1 MIKIDYVITTQEPL
15 HHGGSDKFGTL
26 TPFNR
31 EKVTLPNPVS
41 VKTKFG
47 KGDSQQKLKRQAL
60 SLILIQ
66 LWNRMDNKSRV
77 TIYDEIASKLL
88 ASSSAQTKFQFLNLM
103 CQKLGVRSITQ
114 KDDGQSLDVVDLL
127 DLFSDE
133 ELLQLIRDEHQFI
146 IATFRKLKD
155 ENILFKQA
163 TKDPAQA
170 KKAKAK
176 MQSLFGSPQKFD
188 EETGFIDPIAT
199 IESELHEII
208 LNPANEELCKKHF
221 DTIPYVS
228 GNGIRGLLR
237 RLVMRDFCNLAGVTE
252 VNPNMY
258 HQLFTGG
265 NISESTGIENL
276 EQRAEL
282 INMCPMI
289 GLFGSAIGS
298 QTIQGNLI
306 VGGAYPLCK
315 ERGTGEQSYHEIL
328 DILFATR
335 LDSSKQ
341 EESIKILYD
350 EEKTANQMKYEY
362 EVIVQGAKLSHLFI
376 CKSEKELLQSAF
388 WRMLILFK
396 ENPYICAKSSIGH
409 GRLDLSDIDIPE
421 KADKLYLKHIEENKE
436 KIVAYISSKKDKKKV
451 KDETK
456 K

>member
-1 MIKIDYVITTQEPL
+1 MIKIEYVLRAEEPL

-31 EKVTLPNPVS
+31 EKVSLPNPIS

-47 KGDSQQKLKRQAL
+47 KGDAQQKLKRQTLA
-60 SLILIQ
+60 LILIQ
-66 LWNRMDNKSRV
+66 LWDRMEDKSRI

-88 ASSSAQTKFQFLNLM
+88 ASSAAQTKFEFLNLM
-103 CQKLGVRSITQ
+103 CKKLGIRSITK

-133 ELLQLIRDEHQFI
+133 ELLQLIRNEHQFI

-163 TKDPAQA
+163 QRDPVQA
-170 KKAKAK
+170 RKAKAK
-176 MQSLFGSPQKFD
+176 MQSLFGNPQKFD
-188 EETGFIDPIAT
+188 EETGFIDPVAA
-199 IESELHEII
+199 IEADLYEVI
-208 LNPANEELCKKHF
+208 LNPSNEELCKKHY

-228 GNGIRGLLR
+228 GNGIRGVLR
-237 RLVMRDFCNLAGVTE
+237 RLAMRDFCNLAGITE
-252 VNPNMY
+252 INPNMY

-265 NISESTGIENL
+265 TISESTGIESL

-282 INMCPMI
+282 IDMCPMI
-289 GLFGSAIGS
+289 GLFGSAVGN
-298 QTIQGNLI
+298 QTIQGTLI
-306 VGGAYPLCK
+306 VGSAYPLCK

-341 EESIKILYD
+341 ETDIKILD
-350 EEKTANQMKYEY
+350 EEKTAHQMKYEY

-376 CKSEKELLQSAF
+376 CKSERELLQSAF

-396 ENPYICAKSSIGH
+396 EHPYICAKSSIGH
-409 GRLDLSDIDIPE
+409 GKLDLSEIDIPE
-421 KADKLYLKHIEENKE
+421 NADKLYLKHIQDNKE
-436 KIVAYISSKKDKKKV
+436 KIVAYLSSKKDKKKV